1 MAKWRSDWG
10 DEFDN
15 EEDAHLD
22 AKEHMDWNS
31 YKDELIYILTIDQ
44 ILDWAREQEGFYDA
58 FQDELAAAEGE
69 FFLSNY
75 HVEEN

>member
-1 MAKWRSDWG
+1 MARWISDWG

-15 EEDAHLD
+15 EEDARLH
-22 AKEHMDWNS
+22 AKEHMDWSS

-58 FQDELAAAEGE
+58 FQDELADAEGE

-75 HVEEN
+75 HVE

>member
-1 MAKWRSDWG
+1 MARWINDWG

-15 EEDAHLD
+15 EEDARQR
-22 AKEHMDWNS
+22 AREQMNWNN
-31 YKDELIYILTIDQ
+31 YKNELIYILTIDQ

-58 FQDELAAAEGE
+58 FQDELACAEGE

>member
-1 MAKWRSDWG
+1 MARWVSDWG

-15 EEDAHLD
+15 EEDARQH
-22 AKEHMDWNS
+22 AREQMDWSS
-31 YKDELIYILTIDQ
+31 YKDELIYTLTIDQ
-44 ILDWAREQEGFYDA
+44 ILDWAHEQKGFHDA

-75 HVEEN
+75 HTE